1 MTTCPQCGGEAH
13 KAIYFGLPLGVC
25 ADPTCSMAWGLGSYA
40 MLVWFNGWLMIYTGS
55 YWRALWGWLTRK
67 QVTDG
72 DR

>member
-1 MTTCPQCGGEAH
+1 
-13 KAIYFGLPLGVC
+13 
-25 ADPTCSMAWGLGSYA
+25 MAWGLGSYA